1 MDTVKMN
8 ELIQQ
13 ATNPNTAPAAL
24 EELRRLILDDTTAI
38 ETLTANK
45 ANQDEQIRQ
54 LQDTNMRLFMQ
65 SGTKADMN
73 NQPPEKTDEEKFADF
88 LGTIVR
94 KDDE

>member
-24 EELRRLILDDTTAI
+24 DELRRLIIDDTTAI

-45 ANQDEQIRQ
+45 ANQDKQIRQ

-65 SGTKADMN
+65 SGIKADMEK
-73 NQPPEKTDEEKFADF
+73 QKPEKTDEEKFADF
-88 LGTIVR
+88 LGTITGKEDV
-94 KDDE
+94 